1 MMCMLILFTLPFIHL
16 LPLTHYNIVCT
27 LAGARPEKLVVF
39 EEKCWDLMQQ
49 CWEGDP
55 AKRPLLGDV
64 EPRLM
69 EIMNIDSK
77 KLKEEKEKTKEQVS
91 KDQPEEPNVQECTI
105 DSAIDATEQMGCL
118 G

>member
-1 MMCMLILFTLPFIHL
+1 M
-16 LPLTHYNIVCT
+16 
-27 LAGARPEKLVVF
+27 AGARPEKLPVF
-39 EEKCWDLMQQ
+39 EEKCWDLMQE
-49 CWEGDP
+49 CWDGDP

-69 EIMNIDSK
+69 EIMSAGAK
-77 KLKEEKEKTKEQVS
+77 KLEEEREKDKEQVP
-91 KDQPEEPNVQECTI
+91 KDQSEEQNVQDCTI

>member
-1 MMCMLILFTLPFIHL
+1 MP
-16 LPLTHYNIVCT
+16 
-27 LAGARPEKLVVF
+27 GARPEKLPVF
-39 EEKCWDLMQQ
+39 EEKCWDLMQE
-49 CWEGDP
+49 CWDGDP

-69 EIMNIDSK
+69 EIMTVDSK
-77 KLKEEKEKTKEQVS
+77 RQEEQREKAKEQVA
-91 KDQPEEPNVQECTI
+91 KDLLEDQNVQDCTI

>member
-1 MMCMLILFTLPFIHL
+1 MQ
-16 LPLTHYNIVCT
+16 
-27 LAGARPEKLVVF
+27 E
-39 EEKCWDLMQQ
+39 CWD
-49 CWEGDP
+49 GDP

-69 EIMNIDSK
+69 EIMTVDSK
-77 KLKEEKEKTKEQVS
+77 RQEEQREKAKEQVA
-91 KDQPEEPNVQECTI
+91 KDLLEDQNVQDCTI

>member
-1 MMCMLILFTLPFIHL
+1 MQ
-16 LPLTHYNIVCT
+16 
-27 LAGARPEKLVVF
+27 E
-39 EEKCWDLMQQ
+39 CWA
-49 CWEGDP
+49 GDP

-69 EIMNIDSK
+69 EIMTVDSK
-77 KLKEEKEKTKEQVS
+77 KQEEEREKAKEQVA
-91 KDQPEEPNVQECTI
+91 KDLLEEQNVQDGTI